1 MDPNDV
7 TKASTANIKKTS
19 NLSLLR
25 AMSLEHRADYI
36 ETPHGNLVRRYLKSS
51 KRARKQLA
59 TASKKAQC
67 TN

>member
-1 MDPNDV
+1 MNPDNV
-7 TKASTANIKKTS
+7 TKASTAT
-19 NLSLLR
+19 LLR
-25 AMSLEHRADYI
+25 DMSLEHYADYI
-36 ETPHGNLVRRYLKSS
+36 ETPHGNLVRKNPKPS